1 MRRSAL
7 YRPRDGLENLAM
19 ALMVGALYEALRLA
33 QVPDDKAR
41 AAATA
46 VADFER
52 RIGRIETLISV
63 NTAVLAMNTAL
74 VVAVAGRLFQF
85 F

>member
-1 MRRSAL
+1 
-7 YRPRDGLENLAM
+7 M
-19 ALMVGALYEALRLA
+19 ALMVGELYEALKLA

-52 RIGRIETLISV
+52 RIGRIETPVSV

-74 VVAVAGRLFQF
+74 VIAVAGRLFQF

>member
-1 MRRSAL
+1 
-7 YRPRDGLENLAM
+7 M
-19 ALMVGALYEALRLA
+19 ALMVGELYEALRIA

-41 AAATA
+41 AAAEA

-52 RIGRIETLISV
+52 RIGKIETLVAV
-63 NTAVLAMNTAL
+63 NTAVLTINTAL
-74 VVAVAGRLFQF
+74 VIAVAGRLFQF

>member
-1 MRRSAL
+1 
-7 YRPRDGLENLAM
+7 M
-19 ALMVGALYEALRLA
+19 ALMVGELYEALRIA

-41 AAATA
+41 AAAEA

-52 RIGRIETLISV
+52 RIGKIETLVAVS
-63 NTAVLAMNTAL
+63 TAVLTINTAL
-74 VVAVAGRLFQF
+74 VIAVAGRLFQF